1 MASLLRETLFL
12 RAFGFL
18 KVPMIY
24 FCSPSIVEMTDEK
37 VVVRIPHRRR
47 TINHLRSL
55 YFGTLCVGADVAG
68 GILAMRLIQ
77 KAGNQVNLVFKDF
90 HAEFLKR
97 AEGDT
102 HFTCVDGQAV
112 RAAVERALA
121 SGERE
126 NIPVHVVATTPKQLG
141 DEPVARFTLT
151 LSLKRKGERK

>member
-1 MASLLRETLFL
+1 MPSLIKETLFL
-12 RAFGFL
+12 RAFGWT
-18 KVPMIY
+18 KVPLIFY
-24 FCSPSIVEMTDEK
+24 CAPSVVELTDERA
-37 VVVRIPHRRR
+37 VVRIPHTRR

-68 GILAMRLIQ
+68 GLMAMRLIQ

-102 HFTCVDGQAV
+102 HFTCTDGQAV
-112 RAAVERALA
+112 RAAVERALV

-126 NIPVHVVATTPKQLG
+126 NIPVHVVATTPRQLG
-141 DEPVARFTLT
+141 EEPVARFTLT